1 MKNDKCGKCGGD
13 GSTCKTVEG
22 YFDERN
28 LSPGYHNII
37 RLPIGATSILIEEL
51 HSTTNS
57 LAIKNTTGYYY
68 LNGNYQIQLTDKD

>member
-37 RLPIGATSILIEEL
+37 RLPIGATSIFVEEL

-57 LAIKNTTGYYY
+57 LGKFV
-68 LNGNYQIQLTDKD
+68 

>member
-37 RLPIGATSILIEEL
+37 RLPIGATSIMVEEL

-57 LAIKNTTGYYY
+57 LGKH
-68 LNGNYQIQLTDKD
+68 LC